1 MKIQKKNQNS
11 LSQKDLSPLPEAD
24 NGGVTVTESSTPIA
38 ESASSKTN
46 IALQPKVSENS
57 EDATTRDCSIQYQTS
72 VSPLRDLS
80 PLPEADTGGVTVI
93 ESSTPI
99 AETASSKTNS
109 ALQPED
115 ATTRACSIQYE
126 TSISLLGEDMSPPL
140 PEADKDGGVIV
151 TESSTP
157 IAEAAFSKTN
167 SGSQIE
173 DIQKPDDESTKP
185 VTLRNNIGECSTHD
199 LPSNDETASDS
210 AVENGNGGKDAKEDQ
225 LKEATTILQKR
236 VFKAFSSATRWYVVV
251 IYNATNQMS

>member
-1 MKIQKKNQNS
+1 ME
-11 LSQKDLSPLPEAD
+11 DLSPLPEAD

-185 VTLRNNIGECSTHD
+185 VTLSAGTTLVNVLLMIFPVTMRLHQIQRWRMVTAVKMQRRISSRKQQPFFRKECSKHSRQQPDGMLLLSTM
-199 LPSNDETASDS
+199 PPI
-210 AVENGNGGKDAKEDQ
+210 K
-225 LKEATTILQKR
+225 
-236 VFKAFSSATRWYVVV
+236 
-251 IYNATNQMS
+251 